1 MKEYFERF
9 FAEKNLPYTAWEIQ
23 ASNGDL
29 HFIDSDVVIEAIK
42 NAPHHEQ
49 EQIKKMLVR
58 IDFVNGDVL
67 DYLQHL
73 ARGLIETSLKN
84 QEDK

>member
-1 MKEYFERF
+1 MNDYFERF
-9 FAEKNLPYTAWEIQ
+9 FLEKNLPYTSWEIQ
-23 ASNGDL
+23 ASNGEL
-29 HFIDSDVVIEAIK
+29 HFIDSDIVIEAIK
-42 NAPHHEQ
+42 IAPHYEQ

-73 ARGLIETSLKN
+73 AGGLIETSLKN